1 MKKLH
6 LGSSLVL
13 FSAIAAGAAT
23 LTPENAEVVVVKGSP
38 DVVKVAGRELAGFLS
53 RSFGGE
59 VPVSESPTEG
69 RVSVVLGDNAL
80 SRAAGFALERLHD
93 RRNRT
98 VVELELGEYAG
109 GSAFALCP
117 SVPSWMKAL

>member
-59 VPVSESPTEG
+59 VPVSVAEG
-69 RVSVVLGDNAL
+69 RLRLAAQTARDPQNATL
-80 SRAAGFALERLHD
+80 LY
-93 RRNRT
+93 
-98 VVELELGEYAG
+98 ELAR
-109 GSAFALCP
+109 
-117 SVPSWMKAL
+117 